1 MGLQNEFAWE
11 LAKRVLETTQDLESM
26 RELSLN
32 ILEQCKSQRQLLEMW
47 MGNSVNN
54 PFQDLESRRGE

>member
-1 MGLQNEFAWE
+1 MGLQNEFAFE

-26 RELSLN
+26 RALSLN

-47 MGNSVNN
+47 MGKGVD
-54 PFQDLESRRGE
+54 PFQNLESRRGE